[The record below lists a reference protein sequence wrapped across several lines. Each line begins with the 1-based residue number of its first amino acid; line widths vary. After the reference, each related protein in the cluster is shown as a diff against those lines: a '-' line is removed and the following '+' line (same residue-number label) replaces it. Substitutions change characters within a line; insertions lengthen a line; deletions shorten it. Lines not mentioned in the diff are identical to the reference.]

1 MPGEILIQK
10 SHFKNCNMIRYFRQ
24 EISTNNNISNI
35 FFQTYLLKNKTTKL
49 ITNKFNYH
57 MLLY

>member
-35 FFQTYLLKNKTTKL
+35 FF
-49 ITNKFNYH
+49 
-57 MLLY
+57 